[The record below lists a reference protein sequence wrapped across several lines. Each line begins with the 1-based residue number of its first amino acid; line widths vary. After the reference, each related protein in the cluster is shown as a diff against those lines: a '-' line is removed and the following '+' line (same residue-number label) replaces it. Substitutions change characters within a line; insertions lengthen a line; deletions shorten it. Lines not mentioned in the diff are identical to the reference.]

1 MNENIKALMEKVA
14 ADEELQAKFSQ
25 IRDADEAYALAA
37 SIQSG
42 FTKEEFITEMTKIKE
57 ALEENLTDE
66 DLAKAAGGDVDTVVA
81 TVTISVAT
89 VVSAVSWGAA
99 AAV

>member
-1 MNENIKALMEKVA
+1 MNENIKLFLEKLE
-14 ADEELQAKFSQ
+14 ADQELQAKFSQ

-66 DLAKAAGGDVDTVVA
+66 DLAKSAGGNTDDIIV
-81 TVTISVAT
+81 SVS
-89 VVSAVSWGAA
+89 VSAAISIVVTPTAA
-99 AAV
+99 AAI

>member
-1 MNENIKALMEKVA
+1 MNENIKAFLEKLS
-14 ADEELQAKFSQ
+14 ADQELQTKFSQ
-25 IRDADEAYALAA
+25 IKDVDEAYALAS

-42 FTKEEFITEMTKIKE
+42 FTKDEFITEMTKIKE
-57 ALEENLTDE
+57 AMEEDLTDA
-66 DLAKAAGGDVDTVVA
+66 DLAKSSGGDADTVVA
-81 TVTISVAT
+81 TVTISVAS